1 MPLFLNKATEFGSMA
16 LYESVFIA
24 RQDISTQDVEKL
36 TEKFGKVIADGK
48 GKVIKKEYWGLR
60 NLAYLLKKNRKGH
73 YVMFGV
79 DASAEAM
86 AELQRQFSLSED
98 VIRSLTVKVAN
109 IDASTPSIMMRGGDR
124 AEKSSSDRAKR
135 KGGDE

>member
-1 MPLFLNKATEFGSMA
+1 MS

-24 RQDISTQDVEKL
+24 RQDISAQDVDKL
-36 TEKFGKVIADGK
+36 SEKFSKVVTDLQGKI
-48 GKVIKKEYWGLR
+48 IKKEYWGLR
-60 NLAYLLKKNRKGH
+60 SLAYLLKKNRKGH

-79 DASAEAM
+79 DASPEAM

-98 VIRSLTVKVAN
+98 VIRNMTVRVAN
-109 IDASTPSIMMRGGDR
+109 IDKSTPSIMMRPVGEKAPERSGDR
-124 AEKSSSDRAKR
+124 SEKYSDKR

>member
-1 MPLFLNKATEFGSMA
+1 MS

-24 RQDISTQDVEKL
+24 RQDVSAQDVDKL
-36 TEKFGKVIADGK
+36 AEKFSKIITDMK

-60 NLAYLLKKNRKGH
+60 TLAYLLNKNRKGH

-79 DASAEAM
+79 DASPEAM
-86 AELQRQFSLSED
+86 AELQRQLGLNED
-98 VIRSLTVKVAN
+98 VIRSMTVKVAN
-109 IDASTPSIMMRGGDR
+109 IDKGPSLMM
-124 AEKSSSDRAKR
+124 KSGERSERPSDKFSDKR

>member
-1 MPLFLNKATEFGSMA
+1 MA

-36 TEKFGKVIADGK
+36 TEKFSKIITDMK
-48 GKVIKKEYWGLR
+48 GKIIKKEYWGLR

-79 DASAEAM
+79 DATPDAM
-86 AELQRQFSLSED
+86 AELQRQLQLSED
-98 VIRSLTVKVAN
+98 VIRNMTVTVAN
-109 IDASTPSIMMRGGDR
+109 IDKSPSIMMKGGERSERPAADR
-124 AEKSSSDRAKR
+124 AAYKR
-135 KGGDE
+135 KDGDE